1 MIQFALLSLPV
12 FGVVALGWAA
22 ARTGLVDAR
31 AVDALSAF
39 SFRFGLPALVAGL
52 IAAQP
57 IRQSFHPVFYAGYLA
72 AGGLVFALV
81 FGTSRLLDHRR
92 ARTRAALA
100 GATLPGPGA
109 VTGRAGPDALSGRA
123 TPGAGG
129 ESFGRPGPDAAARA
143 SVATVSNLGFLGLP
157 LMLAFFGERAA
168 GPLAMAVLAE
178 VMVLMSVGGTLM
190 SRAATGDGGRLWRG
204 VLANPVVVAIA
215 LGAVVA
221 ALGVALPGPVAKF
234 LAFLGGAAGPTAL
247 FALGGALAGP
257 RISRSTLLAASVLT
271 AAKLLLYPLVVWFT
285 LGGLLGLD
293 RFWVQAGVLLAALP
307 SAGNVY
313 AMASR
318 YRADPDLVSAATALS
333 TVVSVLTVPVAGW
346 LVMG

>member
-31 AVDALSAF
+31 AVEALSAF

-57 IRQSFHPVFYAGYLA
+57 IRQSFHPAFYAGYLA

-81 FGTSRLLDHRR
+81 FGASRLLGHRR
-92 ARTRAALA
+92 AAAERF
-100 GATLPGPGA
+100 
-109 VTGRAGPDALSGRA
+109 VQ
-123 TPGAGG
+123 
-129 ESFGRPGPDAAARA
+129 PGPDAAARA

-178 VMVLMSVGGTLM
+178 VMVLMSVGGMLM
-190 SRAATGDGGRLWRG
+190 SRAATGDGGRFWRG
-204 VLANPVVVAIA
+204 VLGNPVVVAIA

-221 ALGVALPGPVAKF
+221 ALGVTLPGPVAKF

-247 FALGGALAGP
+247 FALGGALAGL
-257 RISRSTLLAASVLT
+257 RIGRSTLLAASALT
-271 AAKLLLYPLVVWFT
+271 AAKLLFYPLVVWFT

-333 TVVSVLTVPVAGW
+333 TVVSVLTVPLAGW